1 MRISGYFLGA
11 LFFLSGCVPT
21 MASIEPR
28 QTLSAAGPFDFNW
41 QLSGD
46 PEVAPVQVF
55 SHSHQIWLQF
65 NQMAYLPAIF
75 GLKQGQSHALSYQR
89 FDPYVVIEGQ
99 WQELLFQG
107 GHLQARARHAS
118 LAQQAQPGHIPPA
131 TTGKKTALA
140 AQTEQLSAPSAPAP
154 DVVSTAA
161 HKTKTESASSG
172 LSLGPLER
180 TSAADLPTA
189 EENKPAKQTTRVV
202 ALKNNKTSAKR
213 FSVSPADDTL
223 RQALQRWAQEA
234 GWHFGDQ
241 HWGLE
246 VDYPIVNTAQFDG
259 AFSEAVG
266 QLLDSVR
273 LGTTPLRACFY
284 SNQVLRIIS
293 ATQSCHPDRPS
304 VRKES

>member
-1 MRISGYFLGA
+1 
-11 LFFLSGCVPT
+11 

-28 QTLSAAGPFDFNW
+28 QALSAAGPFDFNW

-65 NQMAYLPAIF
+65 NQTAYLPAIF
-75 GLKQGQSHALSYQR
+75 GLKHGQSHALSYQR

-118 LAQQAQPGHIPPA
+118 LPQPAEPSRGRPA
-131 TTGKKTALA
+131 SGRITDVSTPANQLKTQPKAARTA
-140 AQTEQLSAPSAPAP
+140 AQEIKVDPVT
-154 DVVSTAA
+154 
-161 HKTKTESASSG
+161 SS

-180 TSAADLPTA
+180 TTTAAVAPTKTKNA
-189 EENKPAKQTTRVV
+189 PKQAARTAT
-202 ALKNNKTSAKR
+202 LKSNVTSIKR

-223 RQALQRWAQEA
+223 RQALQRWAKEA

-284 SNQVLRIIS
+284 SNQVLRVIS